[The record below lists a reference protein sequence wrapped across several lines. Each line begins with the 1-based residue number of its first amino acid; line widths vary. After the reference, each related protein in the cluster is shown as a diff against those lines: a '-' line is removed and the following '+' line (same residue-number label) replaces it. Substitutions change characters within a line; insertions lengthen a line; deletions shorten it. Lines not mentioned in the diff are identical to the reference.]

1 MKKGL
6 LITLGVIVAVLVLIV
21 LPIISSYNGLV
32 SMQTNVEGKQ
42 AAIQT
47 QLQRRADLI
56 PNFVATVKGYSD
68 YEQSTLTA
76 VTEARASVGQAKTAA
91 EQSAASEQLDKAISV
106 WVNAVTE
113 AYPDLKANTQYTA
126 LQDELA
132 GTENRIA
139 VARNDYNT
147 AAQQYNTAIRRFPKN
162 LIAGIFG
169 FEKADY
175 FQGGLRHG
183 AGADGI
189 VLMRRRTITLRAAAA
204 AASGLALPAA
214 RPRCGQG
221 RLAGGNRPFFC
232 QRLCRH
238 PVRCRRPDGL

>member
-21 LPIISSYNGLV
+21 LPIISNYNGLV

-175 FQGGLRHG
+175 FQ
-183 AGADGI
+183 
-189 VLMRRRTITLRAAAA
+189 
-204 AASGLALPAA
+204 AASGTEQAPTVS
-214 RPRCGQG
+214 
-221 RLAGGNRPFFC
+221 F
-232 QRLCRH
+232 
-238 PVRCRRPDGL
+238 